1 MSDELELLDDTL
13 AAIFAKHFDRSARL
27 GAGREFPRDLWT
39 VLDKAGLTTL
49 GGDGAGLAELVV
61 LARAVGRAAA
71 PVPLVETAGLAAWL
85 AAAAGVDLP
94 DGITTCAV
102 GHPDDDLR
110 VVRDGAGW
118 TASGTLHRVPW
129 GRDSDHVTAL
139 VDGTT
144 LVVLPVSQVVRRGVN
159 LGGEPRDTLGF
170 QDVPAHAAADSA
182 VGPDALRER
191 GAVLRSAAMAGAME
205 SVLDLS
211 LAYSGEREQFGK
223 PISSFQA
230 VQQHLVAIAEE
241 TLCSGMAVRLA
252 VAASPEQETFA
263 AAAAKNTAG
272 CAAQV
277 VTKRAHQV
285 HGAIGVT
292 DEHALPWFTKRL
304 WAWQGEFG
312 TTREWAALLGRGV
325 VADGGAGLWPRL
337 SASVG
342 TGEDR

>member
-1 MSDELELLDDTL
+1 MSDELQLLDDTV

-27 GAGREFPRDLWT
+27 AAGSEFPRDLWT
-39 VLDKAGLTTL
+39 LLDKAGLTTL
-49 GGDGAGLAELVV
+49 GGDGVGLAELVV

-85 AAAAGVDLP
+85 VAEAGGSLP

-110 VVRDGAGW
+110 VVRDGDGW
-118 TASGTLHRVPW
+118 AVSGTLHRVPW

-139 VDGTT
+139 VDGST
-144 LVVLPVSQVVRRGVN
+144 LVVLPASQVVRRGVN
-159 LGGEPRDTLGF
+159 LGGEPRDTLEF
-170 QDVPAHAAADSA
+170 RDVPALAVADSP

-205 SVLDLS
+205 SVLELS
-211 LAYSGEREQFGK
+211 LTYAGEREQFGK

-252 VAASPEQETFA
+252 VAATAEQWTFA
-263 AAAAKNTAG
+263 VAAAKNTAG

-304 WAWQGEFG
+304 WAWQDEFG
-312 TTREWAALLGRGV
+312 TAREWAALLGRGV
-325 VADGGAGLWPRL
+325 IADGGAGLWPRL
-337 SASVG
+337 SAG
-342 TGEDR
+342 AGEDR

>member
-1 MSDELELLDDTL
+1 MSDELQLLDETL
-13 AAIFAKHFDRSARL
+13 AAIFAKHFDRSARIA
-27 GAGREFPRDLWT
+27 AGREFPRDLWT
-39 VLDKAGLTTL
+39 LLDKAGLTTL

-85 AAAAGVDLP
+85 VDGAGKSLP

-102 GHPDDDLR
+102 GHADDDLR

-118 TASGTLHRVPW
+118 AVSGTLHRVPW
-129 GRDSDHVTAL
+129 GRDSDHVAAV

-144 LVVLPVSQVVRRGVN
+144 LVVLPAPQDVRHGVN
-159 LGGEPRDTLGF
+159 LAGEPRDTLEFHG
-170 QDVPAHAAADSA
+170 VAPETLADSA
-182 VGPDALRER
+182 FGPDALRER
-191 GAVLRSAAMAGAME
+191 GAVLRAAAMAGAME
-205 SVLDLS
+205 SALELS
-211 LAYSGEREQFGK
+211 LAYAGEREQFGK
-223 PISSFQA
+223 AISSFQA

-241 TLCSGMAVRLA
+241 TLCAGMAVRLV
-252 VAASPEQETFA
+252 VAATPEQRAFA
-263 AAAAKNTAG
+263 VAAAKNTAG
-272 CAAQV
+272 CAAAV

-304 WAWQGEFG
+304 WAWQDEFG
-312 TTREWAALLGRGV
+312 TAREWAVPLGRGV
-325 VADGGAGLWPRL
+325 LADGGAGLWPRL

-342 TGEDR
+342 ETG